1 MPYLAV
7 LAAVALIFPT
17 LALGAVALVLAG
29 VAGLA
34 VVLAALTL
42 GAAGTLMDWI
52 LTALALAAGWRA
64 VELGRRLLERV
75 RTAWA
80 E

>member
-1 MPYLAV
+1 
-7 LAAVALIFPT
+7 
-17 LALGAVALVLAG
+17 
-29 VAGLA
+29 
-34 VVLAALTL
+34 
-42 GAAGTLMDWI
+42 MDWI

>member
-7 LAAVALIFPT
+7 LAAVALILPA
-17 LALGAVALVLAG
+17 LALGAVALVLTG

>member
-1 MPYLAV
+1 
-7 LAAVALIFPT
+7 VALILPA
-17 LALGAVALVLAG
+17 LALGAVALALAG
-29 VAGLA
+29 VALLA

-42 GAAGTLMDWI
+42 GAAGTLVDWI

-64 VELGRRLLERV
+64 VELGRRLLRRV
-75 RTAWA
+75 RAALA